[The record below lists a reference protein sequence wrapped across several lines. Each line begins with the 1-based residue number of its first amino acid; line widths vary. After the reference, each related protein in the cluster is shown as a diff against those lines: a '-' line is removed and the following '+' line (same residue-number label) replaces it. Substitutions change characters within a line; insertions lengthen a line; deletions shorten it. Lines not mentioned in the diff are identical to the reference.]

1 MTHSAQEFI
10 TPLTLSTLSRNPV
23 YCEFTSGNQGEWVNH
38 VELGLWADAILVAP
52 TSANTLANSANGICN
67 NLLQAVYLSARC
79 PVFFA
84 PAMDVDMWRHP
95 STQNNIQRLEQ
106 FGNHILYPQS
116 GELASGL
123 VGEGR
128 MLEPEEI
135 LIKLQHF
142 FAIEK
147 QMKNL
152 NIILTAGPTQE
163 KIDDVRYISN
173 HSSGKM
179 GYAIA
184 DELAN
189 RGATVT
195 LISGPVNIKPSNN
208 NVVVIDVLSAAQMH
222 NAVKEKFA
230 TCDVALMVAAVADY
244 KPNNPHSG
252 KIKKSN
258 TNLQLELVQTQ
269 DILSE
274 LASLKSNNQIVGGF
288 ALEMENAKE
297 NAQNKLLNKK
307 LDFIILN
314 ELSQENDVFGNAS
327 NKISILDKKLE
338 WKSFEKKSK
347 IDVAIDI
354 ADFINNIVKNG

>member
-1 MTHSAQEFI
+1 
-10 TPLTLSTLSRNPV
+10 
-23 YCEFTSGNQGEWVNH
+23 
-38 VELGLWADAILVAP
+38 
-52 TSANTLANSANGICN
+52 
-67 NLLQAVYLSARC
+67 
-79 PVFFA
+79 
-84 PAMDVDMWRHP
+84 
-95 STQNNIQRLEQ
+95 
-106 FGNHILYPQS
+106 
-116 GELASGL
+116 
-123 VGEGR
+123 
-128 MLEPEEI
+128 
-135 LIKLQHF
+135 
-142 FAIEK
+142 
-147 QMKNL
+147 
-152 NIILTAGPTQE
+152 
-163 KIDDVRYISN
+163 
-173 HSSGKM
+173 M

-297 NAQNKLLNKK
+297 NAQNKLVNKK

-354 ADFINNIVKNG
+354 ADFINNIVKNV